1 MEPIDKLSKLLKST
15 PLNAFAGWLMVLVLF
30 FLGMWN
36 LFYGRFMWTMLI
48 FLVIW
53 IIIAPAIILR
63 KLLLMPSWYFI
74 VLAILPLVGSTTAYY
89 FFSTSIPY
97 YVSVATIALL
107 TAAEIHWFTSVKM
120 NYKFAILLV
129 IVTTLAIS
137 GLRHLLEWFMDTIF
151 KTGYL
156 PYAPT
161 ADAMNDIVMVEF
173 IYALIAGIIAGILF
187 GLYFRSTG
195 NNDAFEI
202 RAHKTGQTDNYTTH
216 RPPAPIRKLLGI
228 SNEKQKLAARIMQF
242 GLVILLAFGIIQKDL
257 STTVNATTGLA
268 LTFVPYLIKRKYN
281 IPHDTGLVLWL
292 TLAIFLHTAGTFA
305 FYDDIAKWD
314 HVTHALSAS
323 VVAAAGYTL
332 IRAIDIY
339 VDEIYIPP
347 KVLFLFILLFVLAM
361 GVVWEIIEFLSDEL
375 TYLLGYQAIL
385 AQHGISDTMMDFV
398 FDLFG
403 AILAA
408 TWGTA
413 YLSDISYRLADKF
426 EDITNRKDMQ

>member
-15 PLNAFAGWLMVLVLF
+15 PLNAFAGWIMVLVLF
-30 FLGMWN
+30 LLGIGN
-36 LFYGRFMWTMLI
+36 LVYGRFMWTILI
-48 FLVIW
+48 FSVIW

-63 KLLLMPSWYFI
+63 KLSLMPSWYFI
-74 VLAILPLVGSTTAYY
+74 VAAILPLVGSSTAYY

-97 YVSVATIALL
+97 YISMATIALL
-107 TAAEIHWFTSVKM
+107 AAAEIHWFTSVKM

-137 GLRHLLEWFMDTIF
+137 GLRHLLEWLMDTGLG
-151 KTGYL
+151 TAYL
-156 PYAPT
+156 PYGPGT
-161 ADAMNDIVMVEF
+161 DAINDIVMLEF
-173 IYALIAGIIAGILF
+173 IYALIAGTIAGIVF
-187 GLYFRSTG
+187 GWYFRSTG
-195 NNDAFEI
+195 ARDMFEI
-202 RAHKTGQTDNYTTH
+202 HPLETIETEDYITH
-216 RPPAPIRKLLGI
+216 RPPAPIRRLLGI
-228 SNEKQKLAARIMQF
+228 SDEKQKLAARIMQV
-242 GLVILLAFGIIQKDL
+242 GLVILLTFGIIQKDL

-268 LTFVPYLIKRKYN
+268 LTFVPYLITQKYN

-375 TYLLGYQAIL
+375 TFRLGYQAIL
-385 AQHGISDTMMDFV
+385 AQHGIGDTMMDLV

-403 AILAA
+403 AIIAA

-426 EDITNRKDMQ
+426 GDMNGRKDM